1 MGDTQP
7 KTFRLSPSALLSLPV
22 SVCDPSLSLSR
33 SSTDNL
39 ITAPALQSPARRR
52 KSEVVLR
59 YPLLLPSAP
68 FSVLKQ
74 TRKIVTAVVDVKLD
88 DVLERKHLPP
98 LGAPLLS
105 CRRFVTR
112 ILTPALDQA
121 SRTLRNGSSS
131 SSKTRKTCISS
142 SGSRSTTSGTP
153 NG

>member
-1 MGDTQP
+1 MGDSQP

-22 SVCDPSLSLSR
+22 SVLDPSLSRSR
-33 SSTDNL
+33 ANINP

-52 KSEVVLR
+52 KSEVVFR

-105 CRRFVTR
+105 SRRFVTR

-131 SSKTRKTCISS
+131 SSKTRKTSISS